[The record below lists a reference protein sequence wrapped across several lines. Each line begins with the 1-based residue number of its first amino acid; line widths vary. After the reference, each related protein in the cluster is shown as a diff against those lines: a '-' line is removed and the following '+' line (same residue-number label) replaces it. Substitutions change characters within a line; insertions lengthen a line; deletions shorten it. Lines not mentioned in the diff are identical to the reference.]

1 MEEKGWLGSVSRRGR
16 SWRPSILYDL
26 ASSINPLPSSF
37 AFSILHREA
46 SSYTTYPAPLLVLF
60 SFDSCIAPTL
70 SRPSSN
76 PSPRCRVIE
85 FLGIFLCDVEAHE
98 VGSINYFEEFSLSR
112 KKGSFSFFLFR
123 MIETFCEIRFDRF
136 IVGIIIGRILDF
148 CRNKTSMFREC
159 LGLSDSLISPSVV
172 EFLETSQG
180 WGLFD

>member
-1 MEEKGWLGSVSRRGR
+1 MEQWRVASTRPWNFLYHLEYTRGILIYAWSHVESQNTRYSFSSLMNRMEEKGWLGTVSRRGR

-46 SSYTTYPAPLLVLF
+46 SSYTTYPLPLLVLF

-76 PSPRCRVIE
+76 PPPAPRCRVIE

-98 VGSINYFEEFSLSR
+98 VGSIN
-112 KKGSFSFFLFR
+112 
-123 MIETFCEIRFDRF
+123 
-136 IVGIIIGRILDF
+136 
-148 CRNKTSMFREC
+148 
-159 LGLSDSLISPSVV
+159 
-172 EFLETSQG
+172 
-180 WGLFD
+180 